1 MSEQPPLLTKREQ
14 QIMEV
19 LFARGQATAVE
30 VWQALHDRPSRT
42 AIRTLLKIL
51 EMRGHVTHTQDG
63 REFVYKPSQART
75 KVGAS
80 TLRKVLD
87 TFFEGSLAQAVAAH
101 LTGDAQEKI
110 DDKELAQ
117 LQKLIKEAR
126 KKGE

>member
-1 MSEQPPLLTKREQ
+1 MSDQPPLLTKREQ

-19 LFARGQATAVE
+19 LFARGKATAIE
-30 VWQALHDRPSRT
+30 VWQALPDRPSRT

-51 EMRGHVTHTQDG
+51 EARGHVTHTQEG
-63 REFVYKPSQART
+63 REFIYKPSQARA

-87 TFFEGSLAQAVAAH
+87 TFFDGSLTQAVAAA
-101 LTGDAQEKI
+101 LTGDTHEKI
-110 DDKELAQ
+110 DDKELAE